1 MAIWGAASSLSG
13 SRRPLLLSPQ
23 ENLPVW
29 LLAEWDGMTGGWR
42 YHGSINAAFDYYSR
56 ALLLRRRPTLLD
68 KPAIAPQPPP
78 CALPESPSTCTAL
91 RVAHPGWTER
101 RLVPGR

>member
-1 MAIWGAASSLSG
+1 MGGGLEPARIAATAVAIAAGKSTG
-13 SRRPLLLSPQ
+13 
-23 ENLPVW
+23 
-29 LLAEWDGMTGGWR
+29 LAIGRMGRDDGGMGGWR

-101 RLVPGR
+101 RVAPGR